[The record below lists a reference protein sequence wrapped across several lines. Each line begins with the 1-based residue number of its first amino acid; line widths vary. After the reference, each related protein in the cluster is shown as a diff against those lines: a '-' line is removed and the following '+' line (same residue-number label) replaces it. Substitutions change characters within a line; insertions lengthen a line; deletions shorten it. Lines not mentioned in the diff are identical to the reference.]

1 MGGEVEI
8 QLGRHELLLLLPFSV
23 SFTLDVHAR
32 DLAELVDLV
41 FQRIPLM
48 CARGQLLLRV
58 AY

>member
-1 MGGEVEI
+1 MGGEVKI

-23 SFTLDVHAR
+23 SFALDVHVR

-48 CARGQLLLRV
+48 CARG
-58 AY
+58 